1 MFELN
6 NAKFLGK
13 TYLETLA
20 AEDPTLNKALSYLF
34 KVLSVNK
41 ALSIQAHPN
50 KDLAAKLH

>member
-1 MFELN
+1 M
-6 NAKFLGK
+6 
-13 TYLETLA
+13 YLETLA